1 MIYIILCCKRVRTV
15 RERDVHNLSMQEK
28 MNKTRITSRGKELSP
43 DDLRVLRDVFRS
55 YPAIQ
60 GVYVFG
66 SIGSGKTHEGSDLDL
81 AIVSRNRTVKETKL
95 ALLTDL
101 ARSGF
106 CDVDLIFL
114 DTEDIVLKYEAVR
127 QNRLIYSTPDFD
139 RGGMYSRVMREY
151 LDFAPYLKTQREA
164 YKRRI
169 ESGST

>member
-1 MIYIILCCKRVRTV
+1 MKKTPIL
-15 RERDVHNLSMQEK
+15 
-28 MNKTRITSRGKELSP
+28 SRGKGLSH
-43 DDLRVLRDVFRS
+43 DDIRALGDVFRT

-81 AIVSRNRTVKETKL
+81 AIVSRNRTLKKKKL

-127 QNRLIYSTPDFD
+127 QNRLIYSTSDFD
-139 RGGMYSRVMREY
+139 RGSMYSIVVREY
-151 LDFAPYLKTQREA
+151 LDFAPYLKAQREA

-169 ESGST
+169 ERGSA